1 MAIRKFKPTSP
12 SRRFYE
18 APDFEMITRGKPEK
32 KLLEAKKQTAGRNS
46 QGRITSRFRGG
57 GHKQRYRKV
66 DFKRNKVGVPATVK
80 AIEYDPNRS
89 ARIALL
95 FYADGEKAYILA
107 PQRLAVGQTVMS
119 SRSSIDP
126 VPGNSMPL
134 SQIPLGT
141 LVHNIELRP
150 GKGGQLVRSAGGSA
164 QIMAKEGKYA
174 TLRLP
179 STEMR
184 RVLAT
189 CMATVGQLG
198 NEQHENMVIG
208 KAGRS
213 RWLGIRPTVR
223 GSAMNPVDHQN
234 GGGEGRAKGGKPPK
248 TPWGK
253 MARGLRTRTN
263 KLSNKYIVS
272 PRRRGKQSGGK

>member
-1 MAIRKFKPTSP
+1 MAIRTYRPITP
-12 SRRFYE
+12 SRRQMTGH
-18 APDFEMITRGKPEK
+18 DFAEITTDEPERRLLEKKSKHGGRNFRGK
-32 KLLEAKKQTAGRNS
+32 
-46 QGRITSRFRGG
+46 ITTRHKGG
-57 GHKQRYRKV
+57 GHKRRYRLI
-66 DFKRNKVGVPATVK
+66 DFKRDKIDVPAKV
-80 AIEYDPNRS
+80 ASVEYDPNRS

-95 FYADGEKAYILA
+95 HYADGEKRYILA
-107 PQRLAVGQTVMS
+107 PGALVVGQTVLS
-119 SRSSIDP
+119 SKGSIDP
-126 VPGNSMPL
+126 VAGNCMPM
-134 SQIPLGT
+134 SGIPLGT
-141 LVHNIELRP
+141 LVHNVELRP
-150 GKGGQLVRSAGGSA
+150 GKGGQIARSAGLSA
-164 QIMAKEGKYA
+164 QIMAKEGKYV

-189 CMATVGQLG
+189 CMATVGVLG

-213 RWLGIRPTVR
+213 RWKGIRPTVR

-253 MARGLRTRTN
+253 MARGLRTRKN
-263 KLSNKYIVS
+263 KQTDKFVVT